1 MTTIELRDVIKN
13 DITDFEGMHDEIEKC
28 KLYSKVFENIQKL
41 NFS

>member
-13 DITDFEGMHDEIEKC
+13 DITDFDGMHDEIEKC
-28 KLYSKVFENIQKL
+28 QLYNKVTDNILKL